1 MKLKRGTAHI
11 LDGKTPVWVE
21 LDAGGDCVFVCT
33 SKERHLQDTFI
44 WVVRKSITPAKKVA
58 HKSANAF
65 KSKTVERLNNK
76 SDLDKWYES
85 QDVPER
91 CENCN
96 QKLNAFNKWAKR
108 CVTAH
113 IVPKSLFP
121 EVATHPANRAF
132 MGVALFG
139 DCSCHNTFDHL
150 DADTRKQMPIYP
162 KIVERVKEF
171 IHLIPENKLPKLE
184 KYLGLND

>member
-1 MKLKRGTAHI
+1 MMNPRPKRGKEYIFEGETWYLNNIRPDGLYCLCNKRSMLPVDTYTTIDPKLIVEPKNHLKRN
-11 LDGKTPVWVE
+11 V
-21 LDAGGDCVFVCT
+21 
-33 SKERHLQDTFI
+33 
-44 WVVRKSITPAKKVA
+44 
-58 HKSANAF
+58 
-65 KSKTVERLNNK
+65 SKTVERLNNK

-121 EVATHPANRAF
+121 EVATHPSNRAF
-132 MGVALFG
+132 MGVALFS

-162 KIVERVKEF
+162 KIVERVKLF
-171 IHLIPENKLPKLE
+171 IHLIPENKLNRLK

>member
-1 MKLKRGTAHI
+1 MKIKRGAPF
-11 LDGKTPVWVE
+11 LYEGKPVWIERDKEDGTVI
-21 LDAGGDCVFVCT
+21 VCYAQSRAIT
-33 SKERHLQDTFI
+33 DTFECVLVSNLTEI
-44 WVVRKSITPAKKVA
+44 KKSIVGLKNT
-58 HKSANAF
+58 
-65 KSKTVERLNNK
+65 KSKVVDKINNK

-132 MGVALFG
+132 MGVALFS

-150 DADTRKQMPIYP
+150 DADTRKQMPIYQ